1 MKMFNLKFAC
11 LFILISFIS
20 CNDDSSSEKSYTGK
34 KLFRIYEYVTDDNW
48 NDWGGNELEYDKQGR
63 LVKVWRYYE
72 GIKGEDGK
80 VVVFDYSG
88 NTVIMRYRGSESIFT
103 IDQNGYAVSCV
114 SGNDDY
120 KFTYSDE
127 GYLTEIEYDTSSG
140 TMYYKYFWEN
150 GNMIKYNFLKADG
163 LSESTEFQYD
173 DRDNTYSLMPKY
185 MKFGWKQSWFE
196 PYNDLLEWAYYA
208 GLLGK
213 STKNLAKS
221 FEYKYP
227 YEKTDTITYCHEVGW
242 TKEEGME
249 KGYSFP
255 VYEIK

>member
-1 MKMFNLKFAC
+1 MFNLKFAC

-34 KLFRIYEYVTDDNW
+34 KLFRIYEYVKDDNW

-80 VVVFDYSG
+80 VVIFDYSG

-103 IDQNGYAVSCV
+103 IGKNGYAASCV
-114 SGNDDY
+114 SGKEDY
-120 KFTYSDE
+120 MFTYSAD
-127 GYLTEIEYDTSSG
+127 GYLTEIEYNSVI
-140 TMYYKYFWEN
+140 
-150 GNMIKYNFLKADG
+150 GNMSYSYIWEDG
-163 LSESTEFQYD
+163 NMLRYIFYKEGDVSKTVDFVYD
-173 DRDNTYSLMPKY
+173 DSMVNIYNLIPK
-185 MKFGWKQSWFE
+185 FDETSWGITWFE